1 VVSFEGEREE
11 VGREER
17 NWRKNHNSLT
27 KSQLNK
33 MSSREKI
40 LSQIKTNQPDY
51 QELNVQFKFESVYE
65 NLYEKFSEILSFVG
79 GKAMEVNSYEE
90 IIADVREHYHDITNI
105 ATTIS
110 ALSELA
116 DFSLNVSDPH
126 DLEMLNLAIIEGDFA
141 VAENAAIWVSEKQ
154 LPHRALPTIT
164 QYLAIVIHKS
174 DILTNMHRAYERVQV
189 NETGF
194 GTFISGPSKTADIE
208 QSLVIGAH
216 GARGLVVY
224 VLAD

>member
-1 VVSFEGEREE
+1 
-11 VGREER
+11 
-17 NWRKNHNSLT
+17 
-27 KSQLNK
+27 
-33 MSSREKI
+33 MSSREQI

-65 NLYEKFSEILSFVG
+65 NLYEKFAEVLSFVG
-79 GKAMEVNSYEE
+79 GKALEVNSYEE
-90 IIADVREHYHDITNI
+90 IKVDVKSHYQGVTNI
-105 ATTIS
+105 ATTIDE
-110 ALSELA
+110 LSELA

-126 DLEMLNLAIIEGDFA
+126 DLEMLNLAIIKGDFA

-154 LPHRALPTIT
+154 LPHRALPMIT

-174 DILTNMHRAYERVQV
+174 DIITNMHRAYERVKV

-224 VLAD
+224 VLKEQY

>member
-1 VVSFEGEREE
+1 
-11 VGREER
+11 
-17 NWRKNHNSLT
+17 
-27 KSQLNK
+27 

-40 LSQIKTNQPDY
+40 LSQIKINQPDY
-51 QELNVQFKFESVYE
+51 QELNVQFKFETVYE

-79 GKAMEVNSYEE
+79 GKALEVNSYEE
-90 IIADVREHYHDITNI
+90 IKADIMAHYQGITNI
-105 ATTIS
+105 ATTIDE
-110 ALSELA
+110 LSELA

-126 DLEMLNLAIIEGDFA
+126 ELEMLNLAIIKGDFA

-154 LPHRALPTIT
+154 LPHRALPMIT

-174 DILTNMHRAYERVQV
+174 DIITNMHRAYERVKV

-224 VLAD
+224 VLTEEY

>member
-1 VVSFEGEREE
+1 
-11 VGREER
+11 
-17 NWRKNHNSLT
+17 
-27 KSQLNK
+27 
-33 MSSREKI
+33 MASREKI
-40 LSQIKTNQPDY
+40 LSQIKINQPDY

-65 NLYEKFSEILSFVG
+65 NLYEKFAEILSFVG

-90 IIADVREHYHDITNI
+90 IKNDVRTHYHDVTNI
-105 ATTIS
+105 ATTIDE
-110 ALSELA
+110 LSELA

-126 DLEMLNLAIIEGDFA
+126 ELELLNLAIIKGDFA

-154 LPHRALPTIT
+154 LPHRALPMIT

-174 DILTNMHRAYERVQV
+174 DILTNMHRAYERVKV
-189 NETGF
+189 DETGF

-216 GARGLVVY
+216 GARGLMVY
-224 VLAD
+224 VMTD

>member
-1 VVSFEGEREE
+1 
-11 VGREER
+11 
-17 NWRKNHNSLT
+17 
-27 KSQLNK
+27 

-51 QELNVQFKFESVYE
+51 QELNVQFKFESVYG
-65 NLYEKFSEILSFVG
+65 NLYEKFAEILSFVG
-79 GKAMEVNSYEE
+79 GKAVEVNSYKE
-90 IIADVREHYHDITNI
+90 IIADIREHYQDVTNI

-110 ALSELA
+110 ELSELA

-154 LPHRALPTIT
+154 LPHRALPMIT

-174 DILTNMHRAYERVQV
+174 DILTNMHRAYERVNV

-224 VLAD
+224 VMAD

>member
-1 VVSFEGEREE
+1 
-11 VGREER
+11 
-17 NWRKNHNSLT
+17 
-27 KSQLNK
+27 
-33 MSSREKI
+33 MSSREQI
-40 LSQIKTNQPDY
+40 LSNIKKNQPDY
-51 QELNVQFKFESVYE
+51 QELNINFKFESVYE
-65 NLYEKFSEILSFVG
+65 NLYEKFSEILHFVG
-79 GKAMEVNSYEE
+79 GKALEVSSYQE
-90 IIADVREHYHDITNI
+90 IKDDVRQHYQGVTNI
-105 ATTIS
+105 ATTIDE
-110 ALSELA
+110 LSELA
-116 DFSLNVSDPH
+116 DFSLNISDPH

-154 LPHRALPTIT
+154 LPHRALPMIT

-174 DILTNMHRAYERVQV
+174 DIVTNMHRAYERIKI

-224 VLAD
+224 VLT

>member
-1 VVSFEGEREE
+1 
-11 VGREER
+11 
-17 NWRKNHNSLT
+17 
-27 KSQLNK
+27 

-65 NLYEKFSEILSFVG
+65 NLYEKFTEILSFVG
-79 GKAMEVNSYEE
+79 GKAMQVNSYDE
-90 IIADVREHYHDITNI
+90 IKADIRSHYHDVTNI
-105 ATTIS
+105 ATTIDE
-110 ALSELA
+110 LSELA

-126 DLEMLNLAIIEGDFA
+126 DLEMLNLAIIKGDFG

-154 LPHRALPTIT
+154 LPHRALPMIT

-174 DILTNMHRAYERVQV
+174 DIITNMHRAYERMKV

-216 GARGLVVY
+216 GARGLMVY
-224 VLAD
+224 VMAD